1 MMRLHP
7 GARRTMWFSKSLLKH
22 KMTSG
27 RTELGNE
34 LAVIPLWR
42 LPCHILCHFLPSSM
56 VSSLSGSYSTI
67 LFANLL
73 LVPGAEIVNQP
84 GRKKGS

>member
-1 MMRLHP
+1 MVQQILVEQ
-7 GARRTMWFSKSLLKH
+7 KI
-22 KMTSG
+22 TSG

-34 LAVIPLWR
+34 LAVVPLWR
-42 LPCHILCHFLPSSM
+42 LPCHIFCHFLPSSM
-56 VSSLSGSYSTI
+56 VSSLSGSHSTV

-73 LVPGAEIVNQP
+73 LVFGAEIVNRP